1 MMNQAMIEQLTE
13 QEYSFFLSY
22 GVSDDAQ
29 LQEQELLDLLEHEQ
43 EWELFIMYLH
53 EHYPIRTMLKVL

>member
-29 LQEQELLDLLEHEQ
+29 LQMQELLDLLEHEQ
-43 EWELFIMYLH
+43 AWEWFPMYLH
-53 EHYPIRTMLKVL
+53 REAVYKIRT

>member
-29 LQEQELLDLLEHEQ
+29 LQMQELLDLLEHE
-43 EWELFIMYLH
+43 
-53 EHYPIRTMLKVL
+53 